1 MMHLAGVHVM
11 MGVLGYPQTKMY
23 WQRDTEV
30 PIISKCM
37 SRDRF
42 FELRNFMHFVDNQG
56 EHEGPLWKVKPFLDC
71 VKQKCLSLPRSKH
84 VSLDE
89 QMVPFSGKCGF
100 RQFVPSKPNPLGLKN
115 FILAA
120 PDGLVLDF
128 MFYTGAGTVS
138 IEDQKEYGLGGAI
151 VKVLT
156 ESIPQDKTH
165 CVYTDRVFTSVKSV
179 DMLLQRNIYQI
190 GTVMKNRVGSV
201 SQKLKTD
208 KELKRGEWEECVRED
223 EKMCIVNWK
232 DNRSVLLL
240 SSCVGS
246 EPPTTCKRWSKEEK
260 KKVVIP
266 QSLIVKY
273 YNEKMGGVDLCDRFM
288 SYYRCY
294 IRTNKWPVRMFNH
307 FVDLIIVNCWI
318 MYHRW
323 CAGSGIIRQKRL
335 SLMDYKMHVGKALI
349 NFKDIGYINI
359 RKRGR
364 PPSASTNPIVEDD
377 SEDDMDK
384 QGYGF
389 NAFIL
394 HQAYPDV
401 EKMDSLD
408 FMKKLEKSLVYPQM
422 CRRLTDLKILP
433 HELTFCMRR
442 ILQIDDEQEQ
452 PELSKFFEVR
462 KTFYFC
468 DPKLKRRTKYRA
480 RNSTPYFYSVE
491 VIVRHGDNCKYLRFL
506 GDGTLNGFGLVLRLD
521 AFPDAKPMTRDITV
535 FTIACF
541 CGGLSCDVLNVP
553 EDVY

>member
-71 VKQKCLSLPRSKH
+71 VKQKCISLPRSKH

-100 RQFVPSKPNPLGLKN
+100 RQFVPSKPNPSGLKN

-165 CVYTDRVFTSVKSV
+165 CVYTDRFFTSVKSV
-179 DMLLQRNIYQI
+179 DMLLQRNIYQT

-208 KELKRGEWEECVRED
+208 KELKRGEWEEWVRED
-223 EKMCIVNWK
+223 EKMCIVKWK

-260 KKVVIP
+260 RKVVIP
-266 QSLIVKY
+266 QPLIVKY

-364 PPSASTNPIVEDD
+364 PPSASTNPVDEDDD

-384 QGYGF
+384 QGT
-389 NAFIL
+389 
-394 HQAYPDV
+394 V
-401 EKMDSLD
+401 K
-408 FMKKLEKSLVYPQM
+408 V
-422 CRRLTDLKILP
+422 RRVQSQPIP
-433 HELTFCMRR
+433 ELTVSWYLYAYIASVERQCDTEEGDIVKHVERKRDTSNVLEGNTLLSPQLEVEFHNPQATGPPIPDKDDWIPLTSYFKIPEIATHNSWGRR
-442 ILQIDDEQEQ
+442 IQKKTGAEG
-452 PELSKFFEVR
+452 PENGMEW
-462 KTFYFC
+462 
-468 DPKLKRRTKYRA
+468 DA
-480 RNSTPYFYSVE
+480 ESTQA
-491 VIVRHGDNCKYLRFL
+491 IL
-506 GDGTLNGFGLVLRLD
+506 
-521 AFPDAKPMTRDITV
+521 
-535 FTIACF
+535 
-541 CGGLSCDVLNVP
+541 
-553 EDVY
+553 

>member
-71 VKQKCLSLPRSKH
+71 VKQKCISLPRSKH

-138 IEDQKEYGLGGAI
+138 IEDQKENGLGGAI

-165 CVYTDRVFTSVKSV
+165 CVYTDRFFTSVKSV
-179 DMLLQRNIYQI
+179 DMLLQRNIYQT

-208 KELKRGEWEECVRED
+208 KELKRGEWEEWVRED
-223 EKMCIVNWK
+223 EKMCIVKWK

-266 QSLIVKY
+266 QPLIVKY

-307 FVDLIIVNCWI
+307 FIDLIIVNCWI

-349 NFKDIGYINI
+349 NFKDISYINI
-359 RKRGR
+359 RKRGG
-364 PPSASTNPIVEDD
+364 PPSASTNPVDEDDD

-384 QGYGF
+384 QGTVKVRRVQSQPIPEVRFDNIGHLPKF
-389 NAFIL
+389 VDAKNAS
-394 HQAYPDV
+394 
-401 EKMDSLD
+401 K
-408 FMKKLEKSLVYPQM
+408 
-422 CRRLTDLKILP
+422 CRRPGCRSKTRVVCTKCGMYLCALKNNCFW
-433 HELTFCMRR
+433 H
-442 ILQIDDEQEQ
+442 
-452 PELSKFFEVR
+452 
-462 KTFYFC
+462 YH
-468 DPKLKRRTKYRA
+468 TK
-480 RNSTPYFYSVE
+480 
-491 VIVRHGDNCKYLRFL
+491 
-506 GDGTLNGFGLVLRLD
+506 
-521 AFPDAKPMTRDITV
+521 
-535 FTIACF
+535 
-541 CGGLSCDVLNVP
+541 
-553 EDVY
+553 